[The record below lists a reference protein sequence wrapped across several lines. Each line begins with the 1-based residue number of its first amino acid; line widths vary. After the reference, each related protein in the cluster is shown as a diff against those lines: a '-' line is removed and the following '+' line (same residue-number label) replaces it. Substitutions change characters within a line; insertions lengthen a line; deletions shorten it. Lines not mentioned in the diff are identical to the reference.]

1 MIETLSAL
9 QKFRRLTIVLV
20 EQTLKFISH
29 LCQRVLIIQKG
40 RISLEVDPA
49 IVLDPAQI
57 AEFVGL
63 TA

>member
-9 QKFRRLTIVLV
+9 QRSRHLTIILV
-20 EQTLKFISH
+20 EQNLKFISR
-29 LCQRVLIIQKG
+29 LSQRVLIIQKG